1 MMYGTVRYG
10 AVPAAGHP
18 AQVKSN
24 RFLAALAPADFSLL
38 SPYLRN
44 VWLERG
50 AVLHEPG
57 DEIEHVYF
65 PHSGMVSLVVVMQNG
80 ASVETA
86 TMGRAGAIGI
96 TAALGSRRAVG
107 RAIVQLP
114 GEAARLSAD
123 RFKAA
128 ANDSK
133 PIRDLLA
140 RYNDALLMQVQQSV
154 ACNALHMLEA
164 RLARWLLQSHDCL
177 DGQPIPLT
185 QDLLAQMLGVRRT
198 TVTLTARL
206 LQDAGMIRYSRG
218 LVHIVDRAQLEQTA
232 CECYATV
239 RSHLDD
245 VFGASPSHSH
255 DTSAA

>member
-1 MMYGTVRYG
+1 MMYGTV
-10 AVPAAGHP
+10 ATAGRP
-18 AQVKSN
+18 IQAKSN
-24 RFLAALAPADFSLL
+24 RFLAALAPADFALL

-44 VWLERG
+44 VSLERG

-65 PHSGMVSLVVVMQNG
+65 PHRGMVSLVAVMQNG

-86 TMGRAGAIGI
+86 TMGRAGAVGI
-96 TAALGSRRAVG
+96 TAALGSHRAVG

-114 GEAARLSAD
+114 GEAARLAAD
-123 RFKAA
+123 RFEAA

-140 RYNDALLMQVQQSV
+140 RYNDALLLQVQQSV
-154 ACNALHMLEA
+154 ACNALHMLDA
-164 RLARWLLQSHDCL
+164 RLARWLLQSHDCV

-185 QDLLAQMLGVRRT
+185 QDFLAQMLGVRRT

-206 LQDAGMIRYSRG
+206 LQGAGMIRYSRG
-218 LVHIVDRAQLEQTA
+218 VVHIVDRARLEKTA

-239 RSHLDD
+239 RGHLDD
-245 VFGASPSHSH
+245 VFSAPLSHNH

>member
-1 MMYGTVRYG
+1 MMYGPVAT
-10 AVPAAGHP
+10 AGHA

-24 RFLAALAPADFSLL
+24 RFLAALGPADFALL

-65 PHSGMVSLVVVMQNG
+65 PHTGMVSLVVVMQNG

-86 TMGRAGAIGI
+86 TMGRAGVTGV

-114 GEAARLSAD
+114 GEAARLPAD

-133 PIRDLLA
+133 AIRDLVVK
-140 RYNDALLMQVQQSV
+140 YNDALLMQVQQSV
-154 ACNALHMLEA
+154 ACNALHMLDA
-164 RLARWLLQSHDCL
+164 RLARWLLQSHDCV

-185 QDLLAQMLGVRRT
+185 QDFLAQMLGVRRT

-206 LQDAGMIRYSRG
+206 LQEAGMIRYSRG
-218 LVHIVDRAQLEQTA
+218 LVHVVDRAKLEHTA

-239 RSHLDD
+239 RGHLDD
-245 VFGASPSHSH
+245 VFGVPPLHRH